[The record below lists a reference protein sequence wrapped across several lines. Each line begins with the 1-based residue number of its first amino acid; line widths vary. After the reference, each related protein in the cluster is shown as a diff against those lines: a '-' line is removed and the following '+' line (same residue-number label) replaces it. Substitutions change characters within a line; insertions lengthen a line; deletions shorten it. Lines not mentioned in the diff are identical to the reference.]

1 MNKRTSIN
9 SLTSAQPTSAQPTS
23 AQPTSAQ
30 PTEFEQNCA
39 AA

>member
-1 MNKRTSIN
+1 MNKRSSIN
-9 SLTSAQPTSAQPTS
+9 SLTS

>member
-23 AQPTSAQ
+23 AQPT
-30 PTEFEQNCA
+30 EFEQNCA

>member
-1 MNKRTSIN
+1 MNKRSSIN
-9 SLTSAQPTSAQPTS
+9 SLTSAQPTS